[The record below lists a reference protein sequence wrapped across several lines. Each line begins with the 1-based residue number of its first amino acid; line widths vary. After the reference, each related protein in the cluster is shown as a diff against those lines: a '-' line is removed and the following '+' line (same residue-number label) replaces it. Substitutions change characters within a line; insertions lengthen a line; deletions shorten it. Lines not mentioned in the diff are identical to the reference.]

1 MKTYK
6 VEHIV
11 LCEVRTWRTIEA
23 ANSQELLTKVAAI
36 ETLTDGNS
44 CDYEIISDRE
54 SIQIFV
60 KEITRG

>member
-23 ANSQELLTKVAAI
+23 ANSQELLAKLAAI
-36 ETLTDGNS
+36 ETLTDS
-44 CDYEIISDRE
+44 STCDYEIIRDRDAIE
-54 SIQIFV
+54 IDIT
-60 KEITRG
+60 EITRG